1 MSETAYQVPS
11 MLRGALSKLPAFPGS
26 LLFCKALNLIVKPH
40 LPDDTLG
47 QLEGHTLRIEVRD
60 AGVAFDF
67 AYRDGAFRAVRRE
80 DDIALTIS
88 ASAFDFV
95 QLARRTQ
102 DPDTLFFSRRLTM
115 EGDTELGLLV
125 KNSLDA
131 IDLSKISLERFAP
144 AFAFRCG
151 GGRRGSGRSA

>member
-1 MSETAYQVPS
+1 MSETAYEVPS
-11 MLRGALSKLPAFPGS
+11 LIRGFLSKLPALPGS
-26 LLFCKALNLIVKPH
+26 LLFVGALNVVVKPH
-40 LPDDTLG
+40 LPDDTLM
-47 QLEGHTLRIEVRD
+47 QLEHRALRIDVRD

-67 AYRDGAFRAVRRE
+67 VYRGGAFRAARHEGDV
-80 DDIALTIS
+80 ALTIS
-88 ASAFDFV
+88 ASVYDFF

-131 IDLSKISLERFAP
+131 IDLSKLSLGGFAP
-144 AFAFRCG
+144 AATFRRWG
-151 GGRRGSGRSA
+151 ARRQ